1 MIKAKLL
8 AIIAGMIATLAVTA
22 APAFAE
28 FQSAGSESKGKAK
41 VGAITIE
48 GGGATLTCTGAEG
61 TWTILSGGKA
71 STKGTNEQLAFE
83 KYSGCKVKTSQITAT
98 PTVFPCTL
106 ELTQAAG
113 KNKAVGSIV
122 GSCKIETKVLFLT
135 CTITATGSN
144 LVENT
149 LENVGANDVITANDG
164 GITSKPAGSCPGVK
178 ETNTATE
185 KAVATAEG
193 QKWV

>member
-1 MIKAKLL
+1 MIKARMV
-8 AIIAGMIATLAVTA
+8 AIFAAMVATLAVSA

-28 FQSAGSESKGKAK
+28 FESSSSSGNVK

-61 TWTILSGGKA
+61 KWTILSGGKA
-71 STKGTNEQLAFE
+71 STKGTNEQLTFE
-83 KYSGCKVKTSQITAT
+83 KYSGCKVKTSSGITAT
-98 PTVFPCTL
+98 PEMFPCTL
-106 ELTQAAG
+106 ELSQKAG
-113 KNKAVGSIV
+113 ESKAIGSIV
-122 GSCKIETKVLFLT
+122 GSCKVVTKVFFLT

-144 LVENT
+144 LKENT

-164 GITSKPAGSCPGVK
+164 GITAKPSGTCSGVK
-178 ETNTATE
+178 ETNESKE